1 MRATSTIKEAI
12 HEFKE
17 VFGRDYHGLVEPYR
31 CEDAEYLLVT
41 VGALAEQAKDAV
53 DRLRKQGMK
62 AGLVKSRYYRPFPTE
77 DLASLL
83 AGKNLKGIAVVDR
96 SIAHGSP
103 SGGHISSDFY
113 SVLCQTDKK
122 ITYLPA
128 VWGIG
133 GRDVTVEDQV
143 GLFEDLREF
152 HEGGQVRAGKNK
164 RIAGTL
170 WVGLK

>member
-1 MRATSTIKEAI
+1 M
-12 HEFKE
+12 
-17 VFGRDYHGLVEPYR
+17 
-31 CEDAEYLLVT
+31 VT

-53 DRLRKQGMK
+53 DSLRKRGMK
-62 AGLVKSRYYRPFPTE
+62 AGLVKLRYYRPFPAE
-77 DLASLL
+77 DLASMLE
-83 AGKNLKGIAVVDR
+83 GKKRKGIVVVDR

-103 SGGHISSDFY
+103 TGGHISSDFY
-113 SVLCQTDKK
+113 SVLCQTGKE

-133 GRDVTVEDQV
+133 GRDVTVEDQI

-152 HEGGQVRAGKNK
+152 HEEGQIRAGKNK
-164 RIAGTL
+164 LITGTL

>member
-1 MRATSTIKEAI
+1 
-12 HEFKE
+12 
-17 VFGRDYHGLVEPYR
+17 
-31 CEDAEYLLVT
+31 
-41 VGALAEQAKDAV
+41 
-53 DRLRKQGMK
+53 MK
-62 AGLVKSRYYRPFPTE
+62 AGLVNLRYYRPFPTE

-83 AGKNLKGIAVVDR
+83 EGKNLKGITVADR

-103 SGGHISSDFY
+103 TGGHISSDFY
-113 SVLCQTDKK
+113 SVLRQTGKE

-143 GLFEDLREF
+143 GLFEDLREYS
-152 HEGGQVRAGKNK
+152 EGGQVRAGKN
-164 RIAGTL
+164 RLIAGTL